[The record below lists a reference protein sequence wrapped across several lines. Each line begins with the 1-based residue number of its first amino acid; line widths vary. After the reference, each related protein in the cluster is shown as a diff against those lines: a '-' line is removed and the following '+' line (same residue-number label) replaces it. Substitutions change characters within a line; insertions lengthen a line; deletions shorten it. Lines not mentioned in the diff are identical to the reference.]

1 MIPLYEQYGLE
12 ILCKYLD
19 AEFALVL
26 YDNKT
31 KQLVAAR
38 DPMGIRP
45 MFYGY
50 SKKEHQI
57 CFASE
62 AKTYLIYV
70 MILCLFHQDIII

>member
-1 MIPLYEQYGLE
+1 M
-12 ILCKYLD
+12 
-19 AEFALVL
+19 
-26 YDNKT
+26 
-31 KQLVAAR
+31 AAR

-62 AKTYLIYV
+62 AKALFDLCDDIMPFPPGHYYLDWSI
-70 MILCLFHQDIII
+70 CLL

>member
-1 MIPLYEQYGLE
+1 M
-12 ILCKYLD
+12 
-19 AEFALVL
+19 
-26 YDNKT
+26 
-31 KQLVAAR
+31 AAR

-62 AKTYLIYV
+62 AKALFDVLFYYNHKTRANSASKYLHKISSPYCSYNGIKTSQSLPDLKV
-70 MILCLFHQDIII
+70 